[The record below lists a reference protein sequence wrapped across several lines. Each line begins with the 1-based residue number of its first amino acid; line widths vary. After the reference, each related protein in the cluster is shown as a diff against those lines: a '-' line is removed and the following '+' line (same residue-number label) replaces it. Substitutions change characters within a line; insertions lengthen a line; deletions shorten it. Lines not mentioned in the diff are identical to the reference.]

1 MSSADPTAAE
11 PASAAARLLLLLS
24 LFSTRPQW
32 SATELAERL
41 SVTTRTVRRD
51 ITALRDLG
59 YPVESDAGRTGG
71 YRLGAGGR
79 LPPLLLSEDEAVV
92 VAVGLRA
99 ATARG
104 VGGYD
109 EAAVAALAKLEQ
121 VLPPVLREQ
130 VHALHQSTVV
140 VDRRP
145 GPAVDPDTLLTIA
158 RACRRPELL
167 RFTYTDGEGVT
178 SSRRVEPY
186 GLVSAERR
194 WYVVAFDLGRDDWRT
209 FRADRMSEVVL
220 SGHTFE
226 RRHEPDTEAMVLRA
240 IASYPYPAQAEVVL
254 HLPFEQ
260 AQREISRTVGTIEPL
275 DDGTTLLR
283 IGADDHGWIARY
295 VASLTCEV
303 DVRAPDELRRELR
316 ALGERLVRRFT

>member
-1 MSSADPTAAE
+1 MSSADPAAAE

-59 YPVESDAGRTGG
+59 YPIESDAGRTGG

-99 ATARG
+99 AIVRG
-104 VGGYD
+104 VSGYD

-130 VHALHQSTVV
+130 VSALHHATVV
-140 VDRRP
+140 VDRRA
-145 GPAVDPDTLLTIA
+145 GPSVDPDTLLTIA
-158 RACRRPELL
+158 RGCRRPELV

-178 SSRRVEPY
+178 SERRVEPY
-186 GLVSAERR
+186 GLVNAERR
-194 WYVVAFDLGRDDWRT
+194 WYLVAYDLGRADWRT
-209 FRADRMSEVVL
+209 FRADRMSAVVL
-220 SGHTFE
+220 SGHVFE
-226 RRHEPDTEAMVLRA
+226 RRQEPDTEAMVLRA
-240 IASYPYPAQAEVVL
+240 IASYPYDAQAEVVL
-254 HLPFEQ
+254 HMTFDQ

-275 DDGTTLLR
+275 DADTTLLR

-295 VASLTCEV
+295 VASLPCDV
-303 DVRAPDELRRELR
+303 DVRSPDELRRELR
-316 ALGERLVRRFT
+316 ALGERLARRFT